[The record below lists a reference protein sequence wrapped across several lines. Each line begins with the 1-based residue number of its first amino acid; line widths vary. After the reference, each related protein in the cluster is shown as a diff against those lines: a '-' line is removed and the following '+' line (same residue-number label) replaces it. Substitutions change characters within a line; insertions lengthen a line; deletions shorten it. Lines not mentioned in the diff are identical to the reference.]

1 MNTTFEKTMEN
12 FREYLKKSGHNI
24 VAENIKG
31 SATGFICES
40 LTSDKR
46 FILKIRVDENLEYAV
61 LEAYPGISIPKPY
74 RTMAMEYCMR
84 KTDERK
90 VSYLAVDYDQGDV
103 YAHTEAPFRDGALS
117 GETLHEMERMV
128 FSVLMSCYDDL
139 QQIARGVLLD
149 NEDKD
154 ESKLDLLSRLY
165 KDMAADDEDDDSE
178 NDCIHRTPN
187 IDIADI
193 LKQLEDDVDNPDEEI
208 A

>member
-12 FREYLKKSGHNI
+12 FREYLKNSGHNI

-46 FILKIRVDENLEYAV
+46 FILKIRVDENLAYAV
-61 LEAYPGISIPKPY
+61 LEAYPCISIPKPY

-90 VSYLAVDYDQGDV
+90 VAYLAVDCDQEDI

-117 GETLHEMERMV
+117 GETLHEMERIV
-128 FSVLMSCYDDL
+128 FSLLMSCYDDL

-154 ESKLDLLSRLY
+154 KSKLDLLSRLY
-165 KDMAADDEDDDSE
+165 KDIVADDEYDEDDDISQ
-178 NDCIHRTPN
+178 DSD

-193 LKQLEDDVDNPDEEI
+193 LKQLEDDVNNPDEGI